1 MIALL
6 DYCYNN
12 ERAFSRLLIIDSPLC
27 TKYGDKN
34 VSEEEQ
40 VTFGTI
46 DAFARY
52 CNMKEWN
59 FQFIVIDNKFTLGLF
74 YKAQIAYVDKNDVV
88 GYYSTIGVIK
98 CTTRPNIFIFNF
110 TFLNLGLI
118 PIVLNLINSCTFF
131 FSFWY
136 F

>member
-1 MIALL
+1 MRRWIYGKGNRSITFTAVMIALL

-59 FQFIVIDNKFTLGLF
+59 FQFIVIDNKFTENISIEELANINFIDLETRGGLF
-74 YKAQIAYVDKNDVV
+74 RQH
-88 GYYSTIGVIK
+88 IK
-98 CTTRPNIFIFNF
+98 Q
-110 TFLNLGLI
+110 
-118 PIVLNLINSCTFF
+118 
-131 FSFWY
+131 
-136 F
+136 

>member
-1 MIALL
+1 MSNASISTNSENFFFT

-59 FQFIVIDNKFTLGLF
+59 FQFIVIDNKFTENISIEELANINFIDLETRGGLF
-74 YKAQIAYVDKNDVV
+74 KQH
-88 GYYSTIGVIK
+88 IK
-98 CTTRPNIFIFNF
+98 Q
-110 TFLNLGLI
+110 
-118 PIVLNLINSCTFF
+118 
-131 FSFWY
+131 
-136 F
+136 